1 MTSPALVRIGALARK
16 ELAHLRR
23 DPQMLAF
30 ALLLP
35 VILLLLFGYAI
46 SFDLDRIPLAVVD
59 QDQTAQSRALGRRL
73 TAGSLFVDVA
83 RPPTAEAAEPLLRRG
98 VARAALVIDDG
109 YSRRLIRGEAAPVQL
124 VLDGADNSTAA
135 VALGYAAA
143 LARAEAPAPPVPPL
157 EVRARSLFN
166 PGLKSA
172 IFILPGL
179 MTFILAMVA
188 VMLTAL
194 TVAREYERGSMEQ
207 LFATPTRRLE
217 IILGKLGPYFLLGL
231 VQVLLVLTVGVALF
245 GLPVRGGLALLFGVS
260 GLFLLAMLAQ
270 GLLISVITRSQML
283 ASQIAVLSSL
293 LPTLLLSGFIFPL
306 ANMPLPLQVLARIF
320 PASHMVSALRAIL
333 LRGNGPAAVAQ
344 DSLAIAIFFAVVL
357 AATTRRFRRTVG
369 DQESTHGS
377 S

>member
-109 YSRRLIRGEAAPVQL
+109 YSRRLIRGGRPGAARPGRRRQQHGRRRPRL
-124 VLDGADNSTAA
+124 CGRPGARRS
-135 VALGYAAA
+135 
-143 LARAEAPAPPVPPL
+143 PAPPVPPL

-245 GLPVRGGLALLFGVS
+245 GLPVRGSLVLLFGVS

-283 ASQIAVLSSL
+283 ASQLAVLSTL
-293 LPTLLLSGFIFPL
+293 LPTLLLSGFIFPGEH
-306 ANMPLPLQVLARIF
+306 AAPAPGPGPHLPRQPHGLGAAGHPAARQRSGGRR
-320 PASHMVSALRAIL
+320 PGQPGHRHL
-333 LRGNGPAAVAQ
+333 LRGRP
-344 DSLAIAIFFAVVL
+344 
-357 AATTRRFRRTVG
+357 RRHHPPLPP
-369 DQESTHGS
+369 HGG
-377 S
+377 

>member
-1 MTSPALVRIGALARK
+1 MSALVRIGALARK

-59 QDQTAQSRALGRRL
+59 GDQTAESRALSQRL
-73 TAGSLFVDVA
+73 TAGSLFVEVG
-83 RPPTAEAAEPLLRRG
+83 RPATPDAAEPLLRRG
-98 VARAALVIDDG
+98 VARAALVIDEG
-109 YSRRLIRGEAAPVQL
+109 YSRHLTRGEPAPVQL
-124 VLDGADNSTAA
+124 VLDGSDNSTAA
-135 VALGYAAA
+135 VALGYATA
-143 LARAEAPAPPVPPL
+143 LARPKLPIAPPI
-157 EVRARSLFN
+157 EARARSLFN

-217 IILGKLGPYFLLGL
+217 IILGKLGPYFVLGL
-231 VQVLLVLTVGVALF
+231 VQVLLVLTVGVVLF
-245 GLPVRGGLALLFGVS
+245 GLPVRGSLLLVFGVA

-270 GLLISVITRSQML
+270 GLLISVVTRSQML
-283 ASQIAVLSSL
+283 ASQLAVLSTL
-293 LPTLLLSGFIFPL
+293 LPTLLLSGFIFPI
-306 ANMPLPLQVLARIF
+306 ANMPLPLRVLSQVF

-333 LRGNGPAAVAQ
+333 LRGNGPEAVAR
-344 DSLAIAIFFAVVL
+344 DCLAIAAFFVFVML
-357 AATTRRFRRTVG
+357 VTTRRFRRTVG
-369 DQESTHGS
+369 G
-377 S
+377 